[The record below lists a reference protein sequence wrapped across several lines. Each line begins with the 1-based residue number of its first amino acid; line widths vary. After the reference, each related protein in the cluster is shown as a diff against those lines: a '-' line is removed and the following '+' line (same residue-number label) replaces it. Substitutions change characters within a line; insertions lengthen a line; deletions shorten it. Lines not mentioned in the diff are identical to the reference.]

1 MRIFC
6 LGERNIRP
14 DIATASTTFHRDSK
28 SEPIIA
34 RTPKY
39 SVSHFIDADAIAH
52 RLCASLTAAGNA
64 ADHIRKTASMNTIK
78 PESKARARIR
88 TFGATLF
95 GAALGFAITASA
107 LAADPITLRVGDQ
120 KGGNRSLLEIAGLAR
135 DLPYKIEWSEF
146 PAAAPILEALNA
158 GALDVGYTGDLAF
171 LSVYAAGAPI
181 KAIGGTRADAR
192 TQAILVREDSP
203 IRTAADLKG
212 KRLAGT
218 RGGWGQF
225 LIDATL
231 EKSGHKVD
239 DAIFAP
245 LGPVDAKIALV
256 AGSIDGWA
264 VWEPYVSYA
273 TLKDKARIIADGEG
287 LTPTITFIVASDSA
301 IATKRAALQD
311 LVQRLNKARLW
322 SLDHLGEYAGSTAEL
337 TKLPEDVLLSAYT
350 AQRTGPIAI
359 DAGIVREVQEASDR
373 ATRYGILAK
382 TLDVGKAVDR
392 SFTAAA
398 AGSN

>member
-1 MRIFC
+1 
-6 LGERNIRP
+6 
-14 DIATASTTFHRDSK
+14 
-28 SEPIIA
+28 
-34 RTPKY
+34 
-39 SVSHFIDADAIAH
+39 
-52 RLCASLTAAGNA
+52 
-64 ADHIRKTASMNTIK
+64 MNTIGSEAK
-78 PESKARARIR
+78 PRSRMRS
-88 TFGATLF
+88 L
-95 GAALGFAITASA
+95 GAALFSVAIGLSITASA
-107 LAADPITLRVGDQ
+107 MAADTITLRVGDQ
-120 KGGNRSLLEIAGLAR
+120 KGGNRSLLEIAGLAK

-171 LSVYAAGAPI
+171 LTVYAAGAPI

-192 TQAILVREDSP
+192 TQAILVRQDSP
-203 IRTAADLKG
+203 IKNAADLKG

-231 EKSGHKVD
+231 EKSGSKIE
-239 DAIFAP
+239 DATFAP

-273 TLKDKARIIADGEG
+273 TLKDNARVVATGEG
-287 LTPTITFIVASDSA
+287 LTPTVTFIVASDSA
-301 IATKRAALQD
+301 IATKRAAVQD

-322 SLDHLGEYAGSTAEL
+322 SLDHLAEYARSTAEL

-350 AQRTGPIAI
+350 AQRTSPVAI
-359 DAGIVREVQEASDR
+359 DEAVVKEVQEASDR
-373 ATRYGILAK
+373 ATRYGILSK
-382 TLDVGKAVDR
+382 KLDVGKAVDR

-398 AGSN
+398 NLN

>member
-1 MRIFC
+1 MTGFETRSK
-6 LGERNIRP
+6 IR
-14 DIATASTTFHRDSK
+14 S
-28 SEPIIA
+28 
-34 RTPKY
+34 
-39 SVSHFIDADAIAH
+39 
-52 RLCASLTAAGNA
+52 RLQN
-64 ADHIRKTASMNTIK
+64 
-78 PESKARARIR
+78 
-88 TFGATLF
+88 FGALLF
-95 GAALGFAITASA
+95 GAALGAGMTVSA
-107 LAADPITLRVGDQ
+107 LAADTVTLRVGDQ
-120 KGGNRSLLEIAGLAR
+120 KGGNRSLLDIAGLAK

-171 LSVYAAGAPI
+171 LTVYAAGAPI

-192 TQAILVREDSP
+192 TQAILVRKDSP
-203 IRTAADLKG
+203 IKTAADLKG

-231 EKSGHKVD
+231 EKAGYKIG
-239 DAIFAP
+239 DATFAS
-245 LGPVDAKIALV
+245 LGPVDAKTALV

-273 TLKDKARIIADGEG
+273 TLKDNARIVADGEG
-287 LTPTITFIVASDSA
+287 LTPTITFLVASDQA
-301 IATKRAALQD
+301 IATKRAAVQD

-322 SLDHLGEYAGSTAEL
+322 SLDHLPEYARSTAEL

-350 AQRTGPIAI
+350 AQRTSPVVI
-359 DAGIVREVQEASDR
+359 DAGVVTDVQEASDR
-373 ATRYGILAK
+373 ATRYGILPRS
-382 TLDVGKAVDR
+382 LDVNKAVDR
-392 SFTAAA
+392 SFTADT

>member
-1 MRIFC
+1 MDTIK
-6 LGERNIRP
+6 L
-14 DIATASTTFHRDSK
+14 K
-28 SEPIIA
+28 SEI
-34 RTPKY
+34 R
-39 SVSHFIDADAIAH
+39 S
-52 RLCASLTAAGNA
+52 RLRNA
-64 ADHIRKTASMNTIK
+64 
-78 PESKARARIR
+78 
-88 TFGATLF
+88 GATLF
-95 GAALGFAITASA
+95 GAALGFALAASA
-107 LAADPITLRVGDQ
+107 LAADAVTLRVGDQ
-120 KGGNRSLLEIAGLAR
+120 KGGNRSLLEIAGLAK

-171 LSVYAAGAPI
+171 LTVFAAGAPI

-192 TQAILVREDSP
+192 TQAILVRKDSP
-203 IRTAADLKG
+203 IKSGADLKG

-231 EKSGHKVD
+231 EKAGHRID
-239 DAIFAP
+239 EATFAP

-273 TLKDKARIIADGEG
+273 TLKDNARIVADGEG
-287 LTPTITFIVASDSA
+287 LTPTITFLVASDQA
-301 IATKRAALQD
+301 IATKRTAVKD

-322 SLDHLGEYAGSTAEL
+322 SLDHLPEYARSTADL

-350 AQRTGPIAI
+350 AQRTSPIAI
-359 DAGIVREVQEASDR
+359 DGSIVNEVQEASDR
-373 ATRYGILAK
+373 ATRYGIISK
-382 TLDVGKAVDR
+382 TLDVSKAVDR
-392 SFTAAA
+392 SFTAVS

>member
-1 MRIFC
+1 MNN
-6 LGERNIRP
+6 L
-14 DIATASTTFHRDSK
+14 
-28 SEPIIA
+28 
-34 RTPKY
+34 
-39 SVSHFIDADAIAH
+39 
-52 RLCASLTAAGNA
+52 RLN
-64 ADHIRKTASMNTIK
+64 K
-78 PESKARARIR
+78 KAQQRLR
-88 TFGATLF
+88 GA
-95 GAALGFAITASA
+95 GAALFGILVGFSTVASA
-107 LAADPITLRVGDQ
+107 LAADVVTLRVGDQ
-120 KGGNRSLLEIAGLAR
+120 KGGNRALLEIAGLAN

-158 GALDVGYTGDLAF
+158 GALDFGYTGDLAF
-171 LSVYAAGAPI
+171 LTVYAAGAPI
-181 KAIGGTRADAR
+181 KAIGGTRSDAR
-192 TQAILVREDSP
+192 TQAILVRKDSP
-203 IRTAADLKG
+203 IKSIADLKG

-231 EKSGHKVD
+231 EKAGNEIN
-239 DAIFAP
+239 DATFSP

-273 TLKDKARIIADGEG
+273 TLKDNARIVADGEG
-287 LTPTITFIVASDSA
+287 LTPTITFYVASDQA
-301 IATKRAALQD
+301 IATKRAAVQD
-311 LVQRLNKARLW
+311 LVQRLDKARLW
-322 SLDHLGEYAGSTAEL
+322 SLDHVAEYAKATAEL

-350 AQRTGPIAI
+350 AQRTSAIVI
-359 DAGIVREVQEASDR
+359 DAAVVNEIQQASDR

-382 TLDVGKAVDR
+382 TLDVDKALDR